1 MYVDFQNEKEDG
13 SLRDYDLSPTLRGQI
28 LGAGNTGAAGNS
40 AVGSGLVGSVHSFT
54 GGSKDQPGGEGLEES
69 TQARM
74 STSFIEKEEFY
85 KKKEEWVLNNFK
97 EHISRIRENQSL
109 VRQYKLKLQ
118 MQREEKKRQR

>member
-1 MYVDFQNEKEDG
+1 
-13 SLRDYDLSPTLRGQI
+13 
-28 LGAGNTGAAGNS
+28 
-40 AVGSGLVGSVHSFT
+40 
-54 GGSKDQPGGEGLEES
+54 
-69 TQARM
+69 M